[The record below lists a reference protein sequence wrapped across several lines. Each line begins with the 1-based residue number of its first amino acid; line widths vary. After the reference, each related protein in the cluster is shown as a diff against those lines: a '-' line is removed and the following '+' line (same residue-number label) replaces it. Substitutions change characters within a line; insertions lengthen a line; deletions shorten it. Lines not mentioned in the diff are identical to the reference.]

1 MNLDFIG
8 RFHPLMVHL
17 PIGIL
22 ALAAILEYL
31 FPKKTSPAQ
40 IQLVLLIGAVS
51 SVSAA
56 ILGWVLS
63 LSSEYD
69 EDLLNKH
76 KWTGIILSFFTV
88 VLWAW
93 KYKGTGFSKF
103 KIISNLLFGSM
114 LLFLVLAGHYGG
126 SLTHGEDFLSIDNL
140 KDIDKIASKGAFV
153 PVTDTSNGSV
163 YEKVI
168 TPILS
173 EKCYSCHNPNK
184 TKGNL
189 KMQTYAALLKGGKTG
204 PAILAGDAQHS
215 ELVKRTLL
223 DLDDKK
229 RMPPKGKK
237 QLTGNEITLLKW
249 WINNGA
255 SEKIS
260 ISEAIKNDTIRAFLA
275 GSSAR
280 AEPSLGLPPIK
291 KADSLLLV
299 KLKEKL
305 WEVNSISRGSP
316 YLDINAVSLSSLSN
330 QQLNVLQEIDDNIAW
345 LNLANT
351 QINDE
356 AFKFISQCKNVLKLN
371 LANTGVS
378 NKAVNDLKKM
388 SKLQYLNIIGTK
400 IDDAGLMQLC
410 EMGFLKNIYCWRS
423 KVTINGVENCKKK
436 YPKVKID
443 NGDDFI
449 LVKK

>member
-1 MNLDFIG
+1 MIFDFIG
-8 RFHPLMVHL
+8 RFHPLLVHL

-31 FPKKTSPAQ
+31 FPKRTSPAQ

-56 ILGWVLS
+56 ILGWFLS

-69 EDLLNKH
+69 VDLLNKH

-88 VLWAW
+88 SLLAW
-93 KYKGTGFSKF
+93 KYKGSGFSKF

-126 SLTHGEDFLSIDNL
+126 SLTHGVDYLSIDNL
-140 KDIDKIASKGAFV
+140 KDHEKTSSEVAFV
-153 PVTDTSNGSV
+153 SVTGTTNGSV
-163 YEKVI
+163 FDKLI

-173 EKCYSCHNPNK
+173 EKCYGCHNANK

-204 PAILAGDAQHS
+204 PAIVAGDALHS

-229 RMPPKGKK
+229 HMPPKGKK
-237 QLTGNEITLLKW
+237 QLTSNEITLLNW
-249 WINNGA
+249 WIKNGA
-255 SEKIS
+255 SEKTS
-260 ISEAIKNDTIRAFLA
+260 IREAFKNDTVRAFVA
-275 GSSAR
+275 GSSER
-280 AEPSLGLPPIK
+280 AEPSLGLIAIK
-291 KADSLLLV
+291 KADSLV
-299 KLKEKL
+299 IIKLKEKL
-305 WEVNSISRGSP
+305 WEVNSIHKGSP

-351 QINDE
+351 QITDQ

-371 LANTGVS
+371 LANTSTSNIGV
-378 NKAVNDLKKM
+378 NNLKRM
-388 SKLQYLNIIGTK
+388 TKLQYLNIIGTR
-400 IDDAGLMQLC
+400 IDDTGLMQLC
-410 EMGFLKNIYCWRS
+410 KMGSLKNIYCWRS
-423 KVTINGVENCKKK
+423 KVTPIGVENCKKK

-443 NGDDFI
+443 NGDNYI

>member
-31 FPKKTSPAQ
+31 FPKRTSPAQ

-56 ILGWVLS
+56 ILGWFLS
-63 LSSEYD
+63 LSAEYD
-69 EDLLNKH
+69 VDLLNKH

-93 KYKGTGFSKF
+93 KYKGSGFSKF
-103 KIISNLLFGSM
+103 KMISNLLFGTM

-126 SLTHGEDFLSIDNL
+126 SLTHGVDFLSIDNL
-140 KDIDKIASKGAFV
+140 KDSSKNAGKVAYV
-153 PVTDTSNGSV
+153 PITGTTNGSV
-163 YEKVI
+163 YEKLI

-204 PAILAGDAQHS
+204 PAILPGDALHS

-237 QLTGNEITLLKW
+237 QLSSNEITLLNW

-255 SEKIS
+255 SEKTS
-260 ISEAIKNDTIRAFLA
+260 ISEAFRNDTVRAFLA

-280 AEPSLGLPPIK
+280 AEPILGLASIK
-291 KADSLLLV
+291 KADSLV
-299 KLKEKL
+299 IIKLKEKL
-305 WEVNSISRGSP
+305 WEVSNISKGSP
-316 YLDINAVSLSSLSN
+316 YLDISAVSLSSLSH
-330 QQLNVLQEIDDNIAW
+330 QQLNVLKEIDDNIAW
-345 LNLANT
+345 LDLANT
-351 QINDE
+351 QINDQ

-371 LANTGVS
+371 LANTSTS
-378 NKAVNDLKKM
+378 NNAVNELKKM
-388 SKLQYLNIIGTK
+388 SKLQYLNIIGTR

-410 EMGFLKNIYCWRS
+410 EMGSLKNIYCWGS
-423 KVTINGVENCKKK
+423 KVTPNGVENCKK
-436 YPKVKID
+436 
-443 NGDDFI
+443 NI
-449 LVKK
+449 LK

>member
-1 MNLDFIG
+1 MIFDFIG
-8 RFHPLMVHL
+8 RFHPLLVHL

-31 FPKKTSPAQ
+31 FPKRTSPAQ

-56 ILGWVLS
+56 ILGWFLS
-63 LSSEYD
+63 LSSDYD
-69 EDLLNKH
+69 VDLLNKH
-76 KWTGIILSFFTV
+76 KWTGLILSFFTV
-88 VLWAW
+88 ALWAW
-93 KYKGTGFSKF
+93 KYKGSGFSKF

-126 SLTHGEDFLSIDNL
+126 SLTHGVDFLSIDNL
-140 KDIDKIASKGAFV
+140 KDPDKTANKVALV
-153 PVTDTSNGSV
+153 AVTGTTNGSV
-163 YEKVI
+163 YDKLI

-189 KMQTYAALLKGGKTG
+189 RMQTYAALLKGGKTG
-204 PAILAGDAQHS
+204 PAIVAGDAQHS
-215 ELVKRTLL
+215 ELVKRALL

-229 RMPPKGKK
+229 HMPPKGKK
-237 QLTGNEITLLKW
+237 QLTSNEITLLNW

-255 SEKIS
+255 SERTS
-260 ISEAIKNDTIRAFLA
+260 ISEAFKNDTVRAFVA
-275 GSSAR
+275 GSNER
-280 AEPSLGLPPIK
+280 AEPSLGLIAIK
-291 KADSLLLV
+291 KADSLVIV

-305 WEVNSISRGSP
+305 WEVNSIHKGSP

-351 QINDE
+351 QITDQ

-371 LANTGVS
+371 LANTNTS
-378 NKAVNDLKKM
+378 NIAVNDLKKM
-388 SKLQYLNIIGTK
+388 TKLQYLNIIGTR
-400 IDDAGLMQLC
+400 IDDTGLMQLC
-410 EMGFLKNIYCWRS
+410 ELGSLKNIYCWNS
-423 KVTINGVENCKKK
+423 KVTPNGVENCKKK
-436 YPKVKID
+436 YPKVKFD
-443 NGDDFI
+443 NGNNYI

>member
-31 FPKKTSPAQ
+31 FPKRTSPAQ

-51 SVSAA
+51 SVLAA
-56 ILGWVLS
+56 VLGWFLS
-63 LSSEYD
+63 LSAEYD
-69 EDLLNKH
+69 VDLLNKH
-76 KWTGIILSFFTV
+76 KWTGIIFSFFTV

-93 KYKGTGFSKF
+93 KYKGSGFSKF

-126 SLTHGEDFLSIDNL
+126 SLTHGIDFLSIDNL
-140 KDIDKIASKGAFV
+140 KYSDKNLSNVAFV
-153 PVTDTSNGSV
+153 TGTTNGSV
-163 YEKVI
+163 YEKLI

-173 EKCYSCHNPNK
+173 EKCYNCHNPHK

-204 PAILAGDAQHS
+204 PAIVAGDAIHS
-215 ELVKRTLL
+215 ELVNRTLL
-223 DLDDKK
+223 DLNDKK

-237 QLTGNEITLLKW
+237 QLTSNEITLLKW

-255 SEKIS
+255 SERIS
-260 ISEAIKNDTIRAFLA
+260 ISEAIKNDTIRSFLA
-275 GSSAR
+275 GSSEKS
-280 AEPSLGLPPIK
+280 EPSLSLPPIK
-291 KADSLLLV
+291 KADSLVLL
-299 KLKEKL
+299 KLKETL
-305 WEVNSISRGSP
+305 WEVNSISKGSP
-316 YLDINAVSLSSLSN
+316 YLDVNAVSLSSLSN
-330 QQLNVLQEIDDNIAW
+330 QQLNVLQEINDNIAW

-351 QINDE
+351 QINDQ
-356 AFKFISQCKNVLKLN
+356 AFKFICQCKNVLKLN
-371 LANTGVS
+371 LANTNTS
-378 NKAVNDLKKM
+378 SIAVNDLKKI
-388 SKLQYLNIIGTK
+388 SKLQYLNIVGTR

-410 EMGFLKNIYCWRS
+410 EMGSLKNIYCWSS
-423 KVTINGVENCKKK
+423 KVTPNGLEYCKKK

-443 NGDDFI
+443 IGEDYI

>member
-31 FPKKTSPAQ
+31 FPKRTSPAQ
-40 IQLVLLIGAVS
+40 IQLVLLIGSVS
-51 SVSAA
+51 SVLAA
-56 ILGWVLS
+56 ILGWFLS
-63 LSSEYD
+63 LSAEYD
-69 EDLLNKH
+69 VDLLNKH

-88 VLWAW
+88 ALWAW
-93 KYKGTGFSKF
+93 KYKGSDFSKF

-126 SLTHGEDFLSIDNL
+126 SLTHGVDFLSIDNL
-140 KDIDKIASKGAFV
+140 KYSDKNLSNVAFV
-153 PVTDTSNGSV
+153 PVTGTTNGSV
-163 YEKVI
+163 YDKLI

-173 EKCYSCHNPNK
+173 EKCYNCHNPNK

-204 PAILAGDAQHS
+204 PAIVAGDALHS

-237 QLTGNEITLLKW
+237 QLTSNEITLLKW

-255 SEKIS
+255 SERTS
-260 ISEAIKNDTIRAFLA
+260 ISEAIKNDTIHTFLA
-275 GSSAR
+275 ASSEKS
-280 AEPSLGLPPIK
+280 EPSLGLPPIK
-291 KADSLLLV
+291 KADSLVLL
-299 KLKEKL
+299 KLKETL
-305 WEVNSISRGSP
+305 WEVNSISKGSP
-316 YLDINAVSLSSLSN
+316 YLDVNAVSLSSLSN
-330 QQLNVLQEIDDNIAW
+330 QQLNVLQEIKDNIAW

-351 QINDE
+351 QINDQ

-371 LANTGVS
+371 LANTNTS
-378 NKAVNDLKKM
+378 SIAVNDLKKI
-388 SKLQYLNIIGTK
+388 SKLQYLNIVGTR
-400 IDDAGLMQLC
+400 IDDAGLTELC
-410 EMGFLKNIYCWRS
+410 EMGSLKNIYCWSS
-423 KVTINGVENCKKK
+423 KVTPNGVESCKKK

-443 NGDDFI
+443 IGEDYI

>member
-1 MNLDFIG
+1 
-8 RFHPLMVHL
+8 
-17 PIGIL
+17 
-22 ALAAILEYL
+22 
-31 FPKKTSPAQ
+31 
-40 IQLVLLIGAVS
+40 
-51 SVSAA
+51 
-56 ILGWVLS
+56 
-63 LSSEYD
+63 
-69 EDLLNKH
+69 
-76 KWTGIILSFFTV
+76 
-88 VLWAW
+88 LWAW
-93 KYKGTGFSKF
+93 KYKGSGFSKF

-140 KDIDKIASKGAFV
+140 KDIDKTTSNVAFV

-204 PAILAGDAQHS
+204 PAILAGDALHS

-237 QLTGNEITLLKW
+237 QLTSNEITLLKW

-305 WEVNSISRGSP
+305 WEVNSISKGSP
-316 YLDINAVSLSSLSN
+316 YLDINAVSLSSLTT
-330 QQLNVLQEIDDNIAW
+330 QQINVLQEIDDNIAW

-351 QINDE
+351 QINDQ
-356 AFKFISQCKNVLKLN
+356 AFKFIGQCKNVLKLN
-371 LANTGVS
+371 LANTSVS
-378 NKAVNDLKKM
+378 NMAVNDLKKM
-388 SKLQYLNIIGTK
+388 SKLQYLNIIGTR

-410 EMGFLKNIYCWRS
+410 GISSIKKIYCWSS
-423 KVTINGVENCKKK
+423 KVTPNGVENCNKK
-436 YPKVKID
+436 YPNVKID
-443 NGDDFI
+443 NGDDYI

>member
-1 MNLDFIG
+1 MIFDFIG
-8 RFHPLMVHL
+8 RFHPLLVHL

-31 FPKKTSPAQ
+31 FPKRTSPAQ

-56 ILGWVLS
+56 ILGWFLS

-69 EDLLNKH
+69 VDLLNKH

-88 VLWAW
+88 ALWAW
-93 KYKGTGFSKF
+93 KYKGSSYSKF

-126 SLTHGEDFLSIDNL
+126 SLTHGVDYLSIDNL
-140 KDIDKIASKGAFV
+140 KVADKTTSKVAFV
-153 PVTDTSNGSV
+153 PVTGSTNGSV
-163 YEKVI
+163 YDKLI
-168 TPILS
+168 TPILI
-173 EKCYSCHNPNK
+173 EKCYGCHNANK

-204 PAILAGDAQHS
+204 PAIVAGDALDS

-229 RMPPKGKK
+229 HMPPKGKK
-237 QLTGNEITLLKW
+237 QLTSNEITLLNW
-249 WINNGA
+249 WIKNGA
-255 SEKIS
+255 SERTS
-260 ISEAIKNDTIRAFLA
+260 IREAFKNDTVRAFVA
-275 GSSAR
+275 GSSER
-280 AEPSLGLPPIK
+280 AEPSLGLIAIK
-291 KADSLLLV
+291 KADSLV
-299 KLKEKL
+299 IIKLKEKL
-305 WEVNSISRGSP
+305 WEVNSIHKGSP

-351 QINDE
+351 QITDQ

-371 LANTGVS
+371 LANTNTS
-378 NKAVNDLKKM
+378 NIAVNDLKKM
-388 SKLQYLNIIGTK
+388 TKLQYLNIIGTR
-400 IDDAGLMQLC
+400 IDDTGLKQLC
-410 EMGFLKNIYCWRS
+410 ELGSLKNIYCWNS
-423 KVTINGVENCKKK
+423 KVTPIGVENCKKK
-436 YPKVKID
+436 YPNVKID
-443 NGDDFI
+443 NGDDYI

>member
-1 MNLDFIG
+1 MI
-8 RFHPLMVHL
+8 VHL
-17 PIGIL
+17 PICIL
-22 ALAAILEYL
+22 ALSAILEYL
-31 FPKKTSPAQ
+31 FPKRTSPAQ

-56 ILGWVLS
+56 ILGWFLS
-63 LSSEYD
+63 LSAEYD
-69 EDLLNKH
+69 VDLLNKH

-93 KYKGTGFSKF
+93 KYKGSGFSKF
-103 KIISNLLFGSM
+103 KMISNLLFGTM

-126 SLTHGEDFLSIDNL
+126 SLTHGVDFLSIDNL
-140 KDIDKIASKGAFV
+140 KDSSKNAGKVAYV
-153 PVTDTSNGSV
+153 PITGTTNGSV
-163 YEKVI
+163 YEKLI

-204 PAILAGDAQHS
+204 PAILPGDALHS

-237 QLTGNEITLLKW
+237 QLSSNEITLLNW

-255 SEKIS
+255 SEKTS
-260 ISEAIKNDTIRAFLA
+260 ISEAFRNDTVRAFLA

-280 AEPSLGLPPIK
+280 AEPILGLASIK
-291 KADSLLLV
+291 KADSLV
-299 KLKEKL
+299 IIKLKEKL
-305 WEVNSISRGSP
+305 WEVSNISKGSP
-316 YLDINAVSLSSLSN
+316 YLDISAVSLSSLSH
-330 QQLNVLQEIDDNIAW
+330 QQLNVLKEIDDNIAW
-345 LNLANT
+345 LDLANT
-351 QINDE
+351 QINDQ

-371 LANTGVS
+371 LANTSTS
-378 NKAVNDLKKM
+378 NNAVNELKKM
-388 SKLQYLNIIGTK
+388 SKLQYLNIIGTR

-410 EMGFLKNIYCWRS
+410 EMGSLKNIYCWGS
-423 KVTINGVENCKKK
+423 KVTPNGVENCKKK

-443 NGDDFI
+443 NGDDNI

>member
-8 RFHPLMVHL
+8 RFHPLLVHF

-22 ALAAILEYL
+22 ALAAILEFL
-31 FPKKTSPAQ
+31 FPKKTSSAQ
-40 IQLVLLIGAVS
+40 INLVLLIGAVS

-56 ILGWVLS
+56 ILGWFLS

-69 EDLLNKH
+69 VDLLNKH
-76 KWTGIILSFFTV
+76 KWTGIILSFLSV
-88 VLWAW
+88 ALWVW
-93 KYKGTGFSKF
+93 KYKGSGFSKF

-126 SLTHGEDFLSIDNL
+126 TLTHGEDFLSIDN
-140 KDIDKIASKGAFV
+140 KNDSNKTASNVAFV
-153 PVTDTSNGSV
+153 PITATTNGSV
-163 YEKVI
+163 YDKLI

-173 EKCYSCHNPNK
+173 EKCYNCHNPNK
-184 TKGNL
+184 IKGNL

-204 PAILAGDAQHS
+204 PAIVPGDALHS

-237 QLTGNEITLLKW
+237 QLTSKEIALLSW
-249 WINNGA
+249 WIKNGA

-260 ISEAIKNDTIRAFLA
+260 ISEAIKNDTVRVFLA
-275 GSSAR
+275 VSSER
-280 AEPSLGLPPIK
+280 AEPSLGLTSIK
-291 KADSLLLV
+291 KVDSLV
-299 KLKEKL
+299 IIKLKGKL
-305 WEVNSISRGSP
+305 WEVSSISKGSP
-316 YLDINAVSLSSLSN
+316 YLDISAVSLSSLSN
-330 QQLNVLQEIDDNIAW
+330 QQLNVLQEIEDNIAW

-351 QINDE
+351 QITDQ

-371 LANTGVS
+371 LANTNTS
-378 NKAVNDLKKM
+378 NIAVNDLKKM
-388 SKLQYLNIIGTK
+388 TKLQYLNIIGTR
-400 IDDAGLMQLC
+400 IDDTGLKQLC
-410 EMGFLKNIYCWRS
+410 ELGSLKNIYCWNS
-423 KVTINGVENCKKK
+423 KVTPIGVENCKKK
-436 YPKVKID
+436 YPNVKID
-443 NGDDFI
+443 NGDDYI

>member
-1 MNLDFIG
+1 
-8 RFHPLMVHL
+8 
-17 PIGIL
+17 
-22 ALAAILEYL
+22 
-31 FPKKTSPAQ
+31 
-40 IQLVLLIGAVS
+40 
-51 SVSAA
+51 
-56 ILGWVLS
+56 
-63 LSSEYD
+63 
-69 EDLLNKH
+69 
-76 KWTGIILSFFTV
+76 
-88 VLWAW
+88 
-93 KYKGTGFSKF
+93 
-103 KIISNLLFGSM
+103 M

-126 SLTHGEDFLSIDNL
+126 SLTHGEDFLSIDNS
-140 KDIDKIASKGAFV
+140 KDSGKNAGKEAFA
-153 PVTDTSNGSV
+153 PVTGTTNESV
-163 YEKVI
+163 YGKLI
-168 TPILS
+168 APILS

-184 TKGNL
+184 TKCNL

-204 PAILAGDAQHS
+204 PAILAGDALHS

-237 QLTGNEITLLKW
+237 QLNSNEITLLKW

-275 GSSAR
+275 VSSQR
-280 AEPSLGLPPIK
+280 SEPSLGLPSIK
-291 KADSLLLV
+291 KADSLV
-299 KLKEKL
+299 IIKLKEKL
-305 WEVNSISRGSP
+305 WEVNSISKGSS

-371 LANTGVS
+371 LANTSVS
-378 NKAVNDLKKM
+378 NKAVDDLKKM
-388 SKLQYLNIIGTK
+388 SKLQYLNIIGTR
-400 IDDAGLMQLC
+400 IDDAGLLQLC

-423 KVTINGVENCKKK
+423 KVTINGVENCF
-436 YPKVKID
+436 PWM
-443 NGDDFI
+443 
-449 LVKK
+449 